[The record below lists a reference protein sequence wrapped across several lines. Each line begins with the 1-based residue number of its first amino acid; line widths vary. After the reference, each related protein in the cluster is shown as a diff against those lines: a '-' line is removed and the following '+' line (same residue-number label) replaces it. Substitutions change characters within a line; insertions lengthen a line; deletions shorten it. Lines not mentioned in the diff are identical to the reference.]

1 MMHDNSDIISA
12 NVNTN
17 NQKISKH
24 PDFIEVEKAIVVSD
38 VHLGYNRSN
47 TSAFIN
53 FLSEYAENGTAS
65 EYSLFIL
72 GDLWDYWR
80 NHNVIFSPESNDVLS
95 LINRFKDIHYV
106 PGNHDHIVLHAKE
119 DYPDFSCYNISK
131 YFRVKSGDK
140 NFFML
145 HGHELEVIAKLTY
158 LTVDEYDKISDQLCR
173 MNDEEGKMASYLH
186 EVFHKLVPGRQI
198 EMEDIMQPAEQRK
211 GMDSIDK
218 FARSQAKYPLL
229 GMQLNDTLIFGHTHR
244 PFEDLANHVIN
255 TGGWVSDMLIPQW
268 FKEHHGN
275 DKKCS
280 GWYAKI
286 EKGNCELIPYNI
298 YIETKRDTMKESSDR
313 LTVTEGKEDNGKK
326 EEENKNR
333 LSAEV
338 VVERIA
344 QQTSNFVSDLIGK
357 KQKEQT

>member
-1 MMHDNSDIISA
+1 MQDNSDRISEKD
-12 NVNTN
+12 NTN
-17 NQKISKH
+17 RQISKS
-24 PDFIEVEKAIVVSD
+24 PYFIEVEKAIVVSD
-38 VHLGYNRSN
+38 VHLGYIRSN
-47 TSAFIN
+47 TSAFIS
-53 FLSEYAENGTAS
+53 FLREYAENGSAS

-80 NHNVIFSPESNDVLS
+80 DHSVIFSPESNEVLS
-95 LINRFKDIHYV
+95 LINRFKDIYYA
-106 PGNHDHIVLHAKE
+106 PGNHDHIALHAKE
-119 DYPDFSCYNISK
+119 DYTDFNCYNISR

-140 NFFML
+140 HFFML

-173 MNDEEGKMASYLH
+173 MNDEEGKIASYLH

-198 EMEDIMQPAEQRK
+198 EVEDIVQPAEQRK
-211 GMDSIDK
+211 GMDSVDK
-218 FARSQAKYPLL
+218 FARSKAKYPLL

-244 PFEDLANHVIN
+244 PFEDLANQVIN
-255 TGGWVSDMLIPQW
+255 TGGWISDMLIPQW

-286 EKGNCELIPYNI
+286 DKGNCELIPYNI
-298 YIETKRDTMKESSDR
+298 YIEIKKEIKKESSDKPN
-313 LTVTEGKEDNGKK
+313 TTD
-326 EEENKNR
+326 NR
-333 LSAEV
+333 LPDNDDKNKPTAEV